1 MKKSTLLMVLSLV
14 LALALG
20 VGGTMAYLQDTDADV
35 NVMTLG
41 NVYITQN
48 EQEYN
53 AAGELVEF
61 TQDKPLYPYVGQL
74 GWKNKEVADG
84 AYRQFT
90 MNNVVDKYVTVT
102 NTGKSDAYVRTFIA
116 LEMGDYTVEEF
127 EMIGVSINAENGG
140 EFKFPGTWVWGED
153 FVVEIDG
160 NNYYVMVAEHQ
171 DALAPGETTI
181 PSLNQI
187 YLKNTAG
194 NEEVEKLDGNGN
206 GKYDVLVLSQAVQT
220 QGFADANES
229 GSAADEALNEAFPYG
244 TEKAATVAG
253 WFGEAEV
260 GTPGDKNDTNNPPTF
275 TEHWDGTV
283 DTDWYNDTDTEFVL
297 NTAEELAGLAKLVD
311 EGNTFEGKT
320 VKLGTDL
327 CLGCDNEDCCAD
339 ENGEVT
345 SFDPIG
351 SYRFEK
357 SFMGTFDG
365 QNNTIYKLT
374 QTTWAL
380 DNGYSYNDCGLGLFG
395 AVEDG
400 TVKNLVIDGANIS
413 GESAICGTV
422 AAVAEDATFENITVK
437 NSNVADYQYYAG
449 GIVGWASGEQDI
461 INCNVEESTT
471 IGGQWGDFNN
481 ANGGVIGG
489 ISTKATIVMKDCNVA
504 CRIDVPN
511 DVVSAYEWRSYR
523 RSGML
528 IGDSGQTETDEAVTT
543 AAAPNLTCENV
554 TVTYGDWAN
563 YTYCQFNAMNYPWVR
578 VQEGISVDAYSNVR
592 YGNPT
597 DANGDKVVD
606 DNHVHNDG
614 EAHHELI
621 VFDQLYGGK
630 TGDRY
635 CTYGKATHDGVN
647 VVYNNK

>member
-260 GTPGDKNDTNNPPTF
+260 GTPGDKLDTNNPPKF
-275 TEHWDGTV
+275 
-283 DTDWYNDTDTEFVL
+283 
-297 NTAEELAGLAKLVD
+297 
-311 EGNTFEGKT
+311 
-320 VKLGTDL
+320 
-327 CLGCDNEDCCAD
+327 
-339 ENGEVT
+339 
-345 SFDPIG
+345 
-351 SYRFEK
+351 
-357 SFMGTFDG
+357 
-365 QNNTIYKLT
+365 
-374 QTTWAL
+374 
-380 DNGYSYNDCGLGLFG
+380 
-395 AVEDG
+395 
-400 TVKNLVIDGANIS
+400 IS
-413 GESAICGTV
+413 
-422 AAVAEDATFENITVK
+422 
-437 NSNVADYQYYAG
+437 
-449 GIVGWASGEQDI
+449 
-461 INCNVEESTT
+461 NVEELKTAVENGGTYILTEDINTTETLNVTEELYLNLNGHTLTASVFEAKADTTMVDGTFVHGKSTYPALSVSAGTLKMKNMEIVCEEYCSITYDAKTGTKAAAEYVAFQVWGGEAILDNCSVTVKSDVKRYSNT
-471 IGGQWGDFNN
+471 IIAIGIYKGTFTMNNGSITVNN
-481 ANGGVIGG
+481 AGSTAQQYNYETVLFANGEDEKNVNLVDVQINGGEKTNRLYAWGG
-489 ISTKATIVMKDCNVA
+489 NTIVN
-504 CRIDVPN
+504 
-511 DVVSAYEWRSYR
+511 
-523 RSGML
+523 
-528 IGDSGQTETDEAVTT
+528 TTDEQNSWNGLYSLAKGG
-543 AAAPNLTCENV
+543 TC
-554 TVTYGDWAN
+554 TIN
-563 YTYCQFNAMNYPWVR
+563 Y
-578 VQEGISVDAYSNVR
+578 ID
-592 YGNPT
+592 
-597 DANGDKVVD
+597 
-606 DNHVHNDG
+606 
-614 EAHHELI
+614 
-621 VFDQLYGGK
+621 
-630 TGDRY
+630 
-635 CTYGKATHDGVN
+635 
-647 VVYNNK
+647 